1 MGRQAKQA
9 ICTTRVWVAWGAS
22 GLHCVRGHF
31 PLLFSVIFK
40 VPLPVP
46 PDPCFCVCVCGVCA
60 RSLSYVQLFE
70 APWTVAHQPPLPM
83 GFARQEYWSRLPSP
97 PPGDLPD
104 PGTKHTS
111 LASPALA
118 GRFFTTT
125 ATWEAPSPLR
135 NF

>member
-31 PLLFSVIFK
+31 PLLSQSFLKCLFLSHPIPAF
-40 VPLPVP
+40 
-46 PDPCFCVCVCGVCA
+46 VCVCGICA

-83 GFARQEYWSRLPSP
+83 GFSRQEYRSRLPFSS
-97 PPGDLPD
+97 PGDLPD
-104 PGTKHTS
+104 PGIEPI
-111 LASPALA
+111 SPALA
-118 GRFFTTT
+118 GGFLSLSHLGILDLIMF
-125 ATWEAPSPLR
+125 LVK
-135 NF
+135 